1 MKYLV
6 VTAMA
11 LAALSGCARNDPTQS
26 SFFREA
32 GSALDSGGFGNAT
45 MNNVLAQ
52 TNDEGYRINLQHR
65 FSGEVQST
73 INFAFNSTALD
84 EQARAALRQQAN
96 WINQFPEVHFKVY
109 GHTDLV
115 GSTAYN
121 RRLGLARAE
130 AAVLYLTSQGV
141 SRSRLEAVVSFGETQ
156 PLIVTEGQERRNRRT
171 VTEVAGFIQNNT
183 MVLNGKYAEIVFREY
198 VDSGISPPT
207 LRTGSPPPASSA
219 TGDGTAGGGGGG
231 GGGGAS
237 GG

>member
-6 VTAMA
+6 IPAMA

-26 SFFREA
+26 SFYREA
-32 GSALDSGGFGNAT
+32 GSALDNGGFGNAT

-52 TNDEGYRINLQHR
+52 TGDSSYRISLQHR
-65 FSGEVQST
+65 FADEVPST
-73 INFAFNSTALD
+73 INFAFNSAALD
-84 EQARAALRQQAN
+84 EPAQAALRQQAG

-121 RRLGLARAE
+121 RRLGLARAQ
-130 AAVLYLTSQGV
+130 AAVSYLESQGV

-171 VTEVAGFIQNNT
+171 VTEVAGFVQNNPA
-183 MVLNGKYAEIVFREY
+183 VLNGEYAAIIFREY
-198 VDSGISPPT
+198 VASAVPATT
-207 LRTGSPPPASSA
+207 L
-219 TGDGTAGGGGGG
+219 GGGSTGGG
-231 GGGGAS
+231 AAAGGAS
-237 GG
+237 GGAAAPATGN